1 MASEQ
6 DHPTKKPPLKSYL
19 RMRKTDILHRPCF
32 NILKEME
39 TYVAISLFVCLS
51 EVSVDFFGCLKVIYF
66 AV

>member
-1 MASEQ
+1 
-6 DHPTKKPPLKSYL
+6 
-19 RMRKTDILHRPCF
+19 MRKTDILHRPRF